1 MMLTGIEHRNDAP
14 FLPEVKASTE
24 DSITVKYRGVG
35 PDVKHAE
42 ARQLI
47 LDHCGGPY
55 LETNR
60 KEQSG
65 WITIEAACR

>member
-1 MMLTGIEHRNDAP
+1 MMLKGIDHRNDPP

-35 PDVKHAE
+35 PDVKHEE

-47 LDHCGGPY
+47 INHCGGPY

-60 KEQSG
+60 KELSG
-65 WITIEAACR
+65 WKTIEATCR